1 MPGSGLDGPG
11 VGESVVV
18 GTDNLDAAIRGSA
31 SGRDVAVGLSEG
43 TLVLDAEQARLAHD
57 PTAPPPD
64 QLSFTMFGPPACS
77 HGFGQSF
84 LTEMFPPGTFI
95 PVIDYTMPKPV
106 ESQYDTTVVVT
117 AYDGIADF
125 PDRPE
130 NLVSVANAFMGA
142 AIVHTPAAF
151 TSPADVPPQNIR
163 TTTNSRGGTTT
174 TYLVPAKY
182 LPLTLP
188 LRYARGA

>member
-1 MPGSGLDGPG
+1 ML
-11 VGESVVV
+11 
-18 GTDNLDAAIRGSA
+18 N
-31 SGRDVAVGLSEG
+31 
-43 TLVLDAEQARLAHD
+43 AEQARLAHD

-64 QLSFTMFGPPACS
+64 QLSFTMFGDPAGS

-84 LTEMFPPGTFI
+84 LTAMFPPGTFI

-130 NLVSVANAFMGA
+130 NLVSVAQRARGGGF
-142 AIVHTPAAF
+142 VHTPVAF
-151 TSPADVPPQNIR
+151 TSPADVPPREHHNHHQ
-163 TTTNSRGGTTT
+163 
-174 TYLVPAKY
+174 L
-182 LPLTLP
+182 
-188 LRYARGA
+188 